1 MNLRVKLLRS
11 SSVFAHLCC
20 ICFIIFFILQKST
33 AQTATTDPAEVKA
46 LNAVFQ
52 EWGVQAPAGLW
63 NISGEPCT
71 GSAINGTK
79 LEDHPVAITCNCS
92 FNNNSTCHVTQLR
105 VYAQDSTG
113 TILED
118 LETLQYLTYI
128 GIDRNY
134 MSGTLP
140 AFIGN
145 LTRLTYLSMGHNEL
159 TGPIPKEIGNLK
171 ELYFLAFGSNNFTG
185 SLPRELGNLAKLENF
200 FMDSSGIGGEIPST
214 FGNLR
219 SLKKMWAY
227 DCPLT
232 GKIPDFI
239 GNWTKIESLRFGGNN
254 LEGPIPSSFS
264 NLILLNT
271 LQITDIYNGSS
282 SLGFIRSMKNLTNL
296 SLRNALISGNVPS
309 NIGELQMLKTL
320 DLSFNNLTGQ
330 VTSALFSI
338 DTLTH
343 LYLGNN
349 SLSGSLP
356 QQKSVNLQT
365 IDLSYNHLSGTLPTW
380 VTSVAL
386 LNLVG
391 NNFTFDSSNISVIPG
406 LNCLQRNFPCNKNDP
421 RYSRLAI
428 KCGGKQL
435 RVGNIVYEADDGGA
449 SFNVLNSEK
458 WAVSNVGLFS
468 EGQFNTLPQNT
479 GSEVINTTTPDLYQT
494 ARQSPGSLRYYG
506 LGLENGVYNVSL
518 FFAEIIYEDRTSRK
532 WGSLGRRVFDVYI
545 QGTRQLKDF
554 DITKEA
560 GGVRRAIR
568 RSFDANVTDNHLEI
582 HLFWTGKGTCCVP
595 AAGSYGPLI
604 SAVSVTPE
612 FQPTVG
618 LEQKKNQTG
627 LIVGI
632 TVPLVILGVILTF
645 LVFYLRMRKDK
656 DDTEVLLGI
665 GPKPKTFTYA
675 ELKSATKDFDVSNK
689 LGEGGFGPVY
699 KGTLSD
705 GRVIAVK
712 QLSKGSHQGKNQF
725 INEIAAITAVQHRNL
740 VKLYGCCIEGT
751 RRLLVYEYHEN
762 KSLDQ
767 ALFGKRVLHL
777 DWPTRFKICLGTARG
792 LAYLHEE
799 SRPKI
804 VHRDVKASNI
814 LLDTELSPKIS
825 DFGLAKLVDDK
836 KTHISTG
843 VAGTIGYLAPEYA
856 MRGHLTEKAD
866 VFSFGVVALEI
877 ISGRANSDTSLDRE
891 KVYLLEWA
899 WSLHESN
906 QSLGLVDPTL
916 TEFDENE
923 ALRVIAVALLC
934 TQASPMLRPPMSR
947 VVNMLTGDI
956 EVGAVTSKP
965 SYLSDWDFNDVTNTF
980 TKDDIGT
987 SSSSASYSKNKS
999 DNPTDLSPGVKPLHS
1014 PLNISQFRDAIS
1026 EGR

>member
-20 ICFIIFFILQKST
+20 IFLIIFFILQKST
-33 AQTATTDPAEVKA
+33 AQTATTDPAE
-46 LNAVFQ
+46 
-52 EWGVQAPAGLW
+52 
-63 NISGEPCT
+63 
-71 GSAINGTK
+71 GT
-79 LEDHPVAITCNCS
+79 
-92 FNNNSTCHVTQLR
+92 R
-105 VYAQDSTG
+105 
-113 TILED
+113 
-118 LETLQYLTYI
+118 
-128 GIDRNY
+128 
-134 MSGTLP
+134 
-140 AFIGN
+140 
-145 LTRLTYLSMGHNEL
+145 SMGHNEL

-185 SLPRELGNLAKLENF
+185 SLPHELGNLAKLENF

-239 GNWTKIESLRFGGNN
+239 GNWTKIESL
-254 LEGPIPSSFS
+254 
-264 NLILLNT
+264 
-271 LQITDIYNGSS
+271 QITDIYNGSS
-282 SLGFIRSMKNLTNL
+282 SIGFIRSMKNLTNL
-296 SLRNALISGNVPS
+296 SLRNALISGNIPS

-365 IDLSYNHLSGTLPTW
+365 M
-380 VTSVAL
+380 
-386 LNLVG
+386 NLVG

-545 QGTRQLKDF
+545 Q
-554 DITKEA
+554 A

-604 SAVSVTPE
+604 SALSVTPE

-618 LEQKKNQTG
+618 LEQKKNQIG

-632 TVPLVILGVILTF
+632 TVPLVILGISLIFV
-645 LVFYLRMRKDK
+645 VFYLRMRKDK
-656 DDTEVLLGI
+656 DDTE
-665 GPKPKTFTYA
+665 
-675 ELKSATKDFDVSNK
+675 
-689 LGEGGFGPVY
+689 
-699 KGTLSD
+699 
-705 GRVIAVK
+705 
-712 QLSKGSHQGKNQF
+712 GKNP
-725 INEIAAITAVQHRNL
+725 
-740 VKLYGCCIEGT
+740 IEF
-751 RRLLVYEYHEN
+751 N
-762 KSLDQ
+762 
-767 ALFGKRVLHL
+767 
-777 DWPTRFKICLGTARG
+777 
-792 LAYLHEE
+792 
-799 SRPKI
+799 
-804 VHRDVKASNI
+804 SN
-814 LLDTELSPKIS
+814 
-825 DFGLAKLVDDK
+825 
-836 KTHISTG
+836 
-843 VAGTIGYLAPEYA
+843 
-856 MRGHLTEKAD
+856 
-866 VFSFGVVALEI
+866 
-877 ISGRANSDTSLDRE
+877 
-891 KVYLLEWA
+891 A

-906 QSLGLVDPTL
+906 QSLGLLDPTL

-980 TKDDIGT
+980 TNDNIGT